1 MISMLRNCVPPN
13 IKAVCYR
20 VCHKLH
26 MAALPHRRIPLD
38 RLLLG
43 DEGGIAAE
51 RYARMTDNPLRP
63 STPIEKWPHVA
74 LLRLFNEIGDEA
86 LTPTRFHETDYAAN
100 ARLCMD
106 ITGNYFRARTEDEIL
121 DVAKSFVG
129 RYRSMATDDGRSS
142 YKEPDMGHSA
152 HGSPILVRPIRY
164 SDCYQ
169 VIDGH
174 HRAAVAWVRGEKSVD
189 LAVVRPAVLTPLQSL
204 LLDVTWANGPRE
216 LYQPI
221 ASPEIVK
228 GWPLVRKCTDRLEK
242 MQTFLK
248 TRGPRPRTGASYID
262 IACNYGWFVGRMQT
276 FGYDVCGVER
286 DPTACRLATLVN
298 GVEPERII
306 RSDVIR
312 FLRGENRKF
321 DVVSC
326 LSLLHHFALGLG
338 VIDATTLIRQLDALT
353 GQVLFLD
360 TGHNHEAWFR
370 TLLPEWDTDFIEQ
383 WLLRNSTFKRVIR
396 LGVDE
401 DNKPPYQGNYGRML
415 FACVR

>member
-1 MISMLRNCVPPN
+1 MTRMLRKLLPPK
-13 IKAVCYR
+13 IKDASYR
-20 VCHKLH
+20 ACRKLYF
-26 MAALPHRRIPLD
+26 ATLPRRRVSLD

-74 LLRLFNEIGDEA
+74 LLRLYDEIGDEA

-100 ARLCMD
+100 ARLCLD
-106 ITGNYFRARTEDEIL
+106 ITGNYFRARTEDAIL
-121 DVAKSFVG
+121 DVAKDFVG
-129 RYRSMATDDGRSS
+129 RYSSTEANDKRSS
-142 YKEPDMGHSA
+142 RKEPDMGHSP

-174 HRAAVAWVRGEKSVD
+174 HRAAIALARGEKSVD
-189 LAVVRPAVLTPLQSL
+189 LAVVRPAELTPLQSL
-204 LLDVTWANGPRE
+204 LLDVTWASGPRE
-216 LYQPI
+216 LYQLI
-221 ASPEIVK
+221 ESTEIVK
-228 GWPLVRKCTDRLEK
+228 GWTLVRKCTDRLQK
-242 MQTFLK
+242 MQAFLE
-248 TRGPRPRTGASYID
+248 THGPRPQTGASYID
-262 IACNYGWFVGRMQT
+262 IACNYGWFVGRMQAL
-276 FGYDVCGVER
+276 GYDVRGVER
-286 DPTACRLATLVN
+286 DPTACRLATLIN
-298 GVEPERII
+298 GVDPERII
-306 RSDVIR
+306 RSDVVR
-312 FLRGENRKF
+312 FLRGENKRF

-338 VIDATTLIRQLDALT
+338 VIDPVTLIRHLDSLT

-360 TGHNHEAWFR
+360 TGQNHEAWFR
-370 TLLPEWDTDFIEQ
+370 TSLPEWDADFIEQ
-383 WLLRNSTFKRVIR
+383 WLLCNTTFKRIIR

-401 DNKPPYQGNYGRML
+401 DNKPPYQGNYGRIL